1 MSITAEQATTL
12 LYLSSLWEGIYR
24 ISIVTNPDAL
34 WLAECIETG
43 EILRARYALDLQAEI
58 RDHRSRLRG
67 R

>member
-1 MSITAEQATTL
+1 VGITAEQATTL

-24 ISIVTNPDAL
+24 ISIADQL

-43 EILRARYALDLQAEI
+43 EILRARYALDLQAKI
-58 RDHRSRLRG
+58 REHRSQSRG